1 MALIL
6 TASLMR
12 SYFVFRWSA
21 EFGAQRNGSPEIHF
35 MLAEYVYSESP
46 ELVCLRSKFA
56 ISSLLD

>member
-6 TASLMR
+6 TASLMW

-21 EFGAQRNGSPEIHF
+21 EFGAHRNGSPEIHF